1 MVILKPKKV
10 KRKPGALKRI
20 AVGIP
25 EEQLIVAAEGAH
37 YIGSPYH
44 RMHGSPMGP
53 AASRSYPH
61 ASKCPIT
68 WTFETAN
75 RALKGAIRRGHVS
88 QDWENGFPLWV
99 WHQDAGILYEARLS
113 NRDQGAYHAYPL
125 AEEREWPVN
134 LQQ

>member
-1 MVILKPKKV
+1 MKLSKPEKV
-10 KRKPGALKRI
+10 KRKAGAIKR
-20 AVGIP
+20 VGVGFS
-25 EEQLIVAAEGAH
+25 EAQLVAASEGAR

-44 RMHGSPMGP
+44 RMHGSLMGP
-53 AASRSYPH
+53 AVARRYPH

-75 RALKGAIRRGHVS
+75 RALKDAIRKGHVS
-88 QDWENGFPLWV
+88 QDWDGGFPLWV
-99 WHQDAGILYEARLS
+99 WYKAAETLYEARLS

-134 LQQ
+134 LQH